1 MWSSTL
7 FSLVVLL
14 VAVGLVASHLR
25 HWRRIEESQPEPLEY
40 DFRRRQMRR
49 RVQTSTMLGVLAVAI
64 FISPWMNGDVWLF
77 TLYCLAMLVLVGW
90 VAALAM
96 VDFWATRQHYE
107 RLGDIYLAEE
117 AKTKAELRRIRASDA
132 KSQDEG
138 GGSGGQ

>member
-14 VAVGLVASHLR
+14 VAVGLVVGHLR
-25 HWRRIEESQPEPLEY
+25 HWRRIEQSQPEAVEY

-64 FISPWMNGDVWLF
+64 FISPWMNRDVWLF
-77 TLYCLAMLVLVGW
+77 TLYCLAMLVLVVW
-90 VAALAM
+90 VAMLAM

-107 RLGDIYLAEE
+107 RLCDSHLAKE
-117 AKTKAELRRIRASDA
+117 ARLKAELRRIRASEGNGKSRDDA
-132 KSQDEG
+132 
-138 GGSGGQ
+138 